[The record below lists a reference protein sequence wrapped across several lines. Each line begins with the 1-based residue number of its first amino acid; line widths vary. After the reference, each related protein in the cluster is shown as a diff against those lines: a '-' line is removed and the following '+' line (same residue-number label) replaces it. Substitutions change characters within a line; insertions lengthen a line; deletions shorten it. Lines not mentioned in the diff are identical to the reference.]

1 MTITEILAYVQ
12 NLVGAYELML
22 QPLCKRLQLPQTA
35 MDILLFLANNPD
47 YSTATDIVKK
57 RGIKANLVSVHVER
71 LVNEGYLQRQ
81 PVPGD
86 RRKVQLQ
93 CTQLAQPVIAQG
105 REAQARFLQTLTA
118 NIDEQTM
125 QAFQYVLQQI
135 GQNATQIHQSA
146 RRNGTCNMY

>member
-22 QPLCKRLQLPQTA
+22 QPLCKRLQLSQTT

-47 YSTATDIVKK
+47 YSTAADIVKK
-57 RGIKANLVSVHVER
+57 QGIKANLVSVHVER

-105 REAQARFLQTLTA
+105 REVQARFLQTLTA

-146 RRNGTCNMY
+146 RRNATCNMY